1 MAERIW
7 ERYLSEQD
15 RARAASLVQPSVGFG
30 AKPALL
36 LVDMYRW
43 VFGDEPEPLLEAVK
57 RWPGSCGLA
66 GWESLPHVQRL
77 LAAARGAGIPVAYV
91 TGLSEHSSGVKDWR
105 YANRGGRPAPK
116 HVDDGR
122 ADRERRMYDIVDEV
136 APLPGE
142 AVLYK
147 TAPSAFFA
155 TPLVSHFVKEGV
167 DTVIVAGE
175 TTSGCVRATV
185 VDGCS
190 YRYRMIVA
198 EECVFDRDEAP
209 HAINLFDMHEKYADV
224 LPLAEVLREV
234 EAYAERTQERVAA
247 ASG

>member
-1 MAERIW
+1 MVIGRVA
-7 ERYLSEQD
+7 D
-15 RARAASLVQPSVGFG
+15 A
-30 AKPALL
+30 
-36 LVDMYRW
+36 
-43 VFGDEPEPLLEAVK
+43 LEALK
-57 RWPGSCGLA
+57 NLGGSDIG
-66 GWESLPHVQRL
+66 SS
-77 LAAARGAGIPVAYV
+77 VAELGQEKV
-91 TGLSEHSSGVKDWR
+91 RDAISAVLKDLN
-105 YANRGGRPAPK
+105 A
-116 HVDDGR
+116 
-122 ADRERRMYDIVDEV
+122 MYDIIDEV

-147 TAPSAFFA
+147 TAPSAFFG

-224 LPLAEVLREV
+224 LPLADVLREI
-234 EAYAERTQERVAA
+234 EAYAERTQGRVAA
-247 ASG
+247 AG